1 MASLRKTDIG
11 VKIMKKWLWVVIIAA
26 LSLVILLAC
35 SPYAGLDI
43 GVPFK
48 VGPVYVSPS
57 IGVGGFL

>member
-1 MASLRKTDIG
+1 VSSLRKTDIRS
-11 VKIMKKWLWVVIIAA
+11 KIMKKWSWVVIIAA
-26 LSLVILLAC
+26 LIWVILLAC

>member
-1 MASLRKTDIG
+1 
-11 VKIMKKWLWVVIIAA
+11 MKKWSWVVIIAA
-26 LSLVILLAC
+26 LIWVILLAC